1 MVSLGAYAVSRDRRT
16 SAILPGLACL
26 FFTVA
31 AVSNFHEGTQWIDSR
46 GLHDDFVSAVLR
58 LSPPVDSVFLVGAPR
73 YLRRAPA
80 FNLRHDVI
88 TAAARAL
95 GRPLDNGDN
104 EASPTRRGVV
114 YYNDLTL
121 LPAEYFRWIPATEV
135 NLISFDAANRAF
147 TCVSSLRVE
156 SPDGLSQDLPLR
168 PNKNCS
174 LILPMEADAYLVTSV
189 PGPAMRRRADAPRAA
204 GLALLSAA
212 ASVRGETTSLKL
224 EWRIETPP
232 QATLAFIPRLMDASG
247 NLLLDSVFPSRGGKR
262 PYPMIWPL
270 IDDLASSLHLRPGQT
285 LHQNFLL
292 RRAVR
297 SLTSS
302 AVLELDVFE
311 LAPAGN
317 AVSRGSVTLPLAIKR

>member
-1 MVSLGAYAVSRDRRT
+1 MADQFARALGLEPARRLPRAGRLSLAAPFGPRASPGRGRRARRVEGRLRLACRRGGRRDLDNPLLRSEPLLVPSPRHNLLPSIGWSVTVVSLGAYAVSRDRRT

-135 NLISFDAANRAF
+135 NLTSFDAANRAF
-147 TCVSSLRVE
+147 TCVFSARGKSRWT
-156 SPDGLSQDLPLR
+156 
-168 PNKNCS
+168 K
-174 LILPMEADAYLVTSV
+174 
-189 PGPAMRRRADAPRAA
+189 PG
-204 GLALLSAA
+204 SASTA
-212 ASVRGETTSLKL
+212 
-224 EWRIETPP
+224 
-232 QATLAFIPRLMDASG
+232 Q
-247 NLLLDSVFPSRGGKR
+247 
-262 PYPMIWPL
+262 
-270 IDDLASSLHLRPGQT
+270 
-285 LHQNFLL
+285 
-292 RRAVR
+292 
-297 SLTSS
+297 
-302 AVLELDVFE
+302 
-311 LAPAGN
+311 
-317 AVSRGSVTLPLAIKR
+317 